1 VESLS
6 KIEGQHLWCPID
18 LVIHVIGSRWTI
30 AIVRELAT
38 GFKRPSELAR
48 VLGKISAKTLT
59 QRLRDLEEWGL
70 VERTAF
76 QEIPPRVEYSLTERG
91 KDLLYV
97 LEALKDLG
105 ESWQRSLS
113 IQVPPT
119 VKEQCSHCFE
129 YLGRAEN
136 SKNASS
142 VLQMMGPSGRTS
154 ATCIS
159 SDGHVD
165 GDGDGNGNSHGNG
178 HGIVSGE
185 IKKLCQNNPIKI
197 EEISTN

>member
-1 VESLS
+1 MS
-6 KIEGQHLWCPID
+6 KIEGPHLWCPID

-38 GFKRPSELAR
+38 GSKRPSEIAR
-48 VLGKISAKTLT
+48 VIGKISAKTLT

-70 VERTAF
+70 VERVAF

-113 IQVPPT
+113 IDVPPT

-129 YLGRAEN
+129 YLSREIPSEN
-136 SKNASS
+136 IENNEALS
-142 VLQMMGPSGRTS
+142 VR
-154 ATCIS
+154 
-159 SDGHVD
+159 
-165 GDGDGNGNSHGNG
+165 DGNGHESNGDGQANCSHDASN
-178 HGIVSGE
+178 
-185 IKKLCQNNPIKI
+185 LCQKNPQTINR
-197 EEISTN
+197 ISAN